1 MEEKLDE
8 VRVILAGANIT
19 GSDLDDLR
27 DKLDIIR
34 YLLCISWESGFFFTG
49 HFIYVFSTTDILRKS
64 KHKYVPQSKEIVVK
78 NSSVTCTL

>member
-34 YLLCISWESGFFFTG
+34 YLLRISKQSCSFTTF
-49 HFIYVFSTTDILRKS
+49 HTTF
-64 KHKYVPQSKEIVVK
+64 
-78 NSSVTCTL
+78 